1 MAFFRNFLV
10 SILFAAYVFGSPAY
24 GQVKITG
31 TNGSQLSASALS
43 QFNNP
48 WAIAFLSTDL
58 LLVSTKPGILWL
70 VKSNGEKQKVDGIP
84 EVAHAGQGGL
94 GDVVPHPQY
103 VNNNWIYLSY
113 IEEDKANGTKG
124 AVVVKGTLDL
134 DGTPTLR
141 NLKRVW
147 TQVPKMQSE
156 GHYSHRLAF
165 GPANSNQSG
174 KLFISSGDRQYQ
186 TPAQRWDMALGKI
199 IRINEDGTVPED
211 NPFQDK
217 GELAKT
223 YWSLGHRN
231 ALGLAFDQAGQLWS
245 HEMGPRDGDE
255 LNLIAKGANYG
266 WPVVSEG
273 THYNG
278 TAIPSHDTQ
287 PNFTPPKVA
296 WIPTV
301 APSGLIIYSGTQRR
315 DWEGHAFIG
324 GLRSRALLRVDIDE
338 TKAIEA
344 ERFTWGQRIRDVEE
358 GPDGTLWVIEDGPK
372 GRLIRLSLD

>member
-31 TNGSQLSASALS
+31 TNGSQLTASALS

-278 TAIPSHDTQ
+278 TEIPSHDTQ

-301 APSGLIIYSGTQRR
+301 APSGLIIYSGTQQR

>member
-31 TNGSQLSASALS
+31 TNGSQLTASALS

-141 NLKRVW
+141 NLTRVW
-147 TQVPKMQSE
+147 TQIPKMQSE

-165 GPANSNQSG
+165 
-174 KLFISSGDRQYQ
+174 
-186 TPAQRWDMALGKI
+186 
-199 IRINEDGTVPED
+199 
-211 NPFQDK
+211 
-217 GELAKT
+217 
-223 YWSLGHRN
+223 
-231 ALGLAFDQAGQLWS
+231 
-245 HEMGPRDGDE
+245 
-255 LNLIAKGANYG
+255 
-266 WPVVSEG
+266 
-273 THYNG
+273 
-278 TAIPSHDTQ
+278 
-287 PNFTPPKVA
+287 
-296 WIPTV
+296 
-301 APSGLIIYSGTQRR
+301 
-315 DWEGHAFIG
+315 
-324 GLRSRALLRVDIDE
+324 
-338 TKAIEA
+338 
-344 ERFTWGQRIRDVEE
+344 
-358 GPDGTLWVIEDGPK
+358 
-372 GRLIRLSLD
+372 